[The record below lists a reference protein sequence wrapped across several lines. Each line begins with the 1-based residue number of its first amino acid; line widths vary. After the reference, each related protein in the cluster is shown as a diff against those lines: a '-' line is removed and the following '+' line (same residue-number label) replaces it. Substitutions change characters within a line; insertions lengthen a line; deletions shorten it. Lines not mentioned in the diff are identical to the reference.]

1 MTSTMP
7 SAAEAPP
14 APSPPPALAG
24 VRRRTTPWARAA
36 SVLTALIIW
45 QLSSMAGILP
55 ETSLPS
61 AVAVFREWVSLLGD
75 GTYWVAAWATLSSAL
90 TALLLVV
97 LIGLPLGL
105 IIGRIHFV
113 RESTWFLVEFLKPI
127 PPIAMLP
134 LALLLWGPGTT
145 MKLTLITYGALWP
158 FLVQIIYGVSQV
170 DATALRMSRSF
181 RLGAWLTSSRVVV
194 PGLVPFAATG
204 VRVSASIAIIVS
216 VVTELVGG
224 VSGLGREIVL
234 AHSAAEL
241 PRVYALILTT
251 GVLGITVNFVLV
263 RAERPLLF
271 WHPTHREATTS

>member
-1 MTSTMP
+1 MTTTMP
-7 SAAEAPP
+7 ATVAEA
-14 APSPPPALAG
+14 SPPPSLTR
-24 VRRRTTPWARAA
+24 VRLRTVPWAGAA
-36 SVLTALIIW
+36 SVLAALTIW
-45 QLSSMAGILP
+45 QLASLAGVLP
-55 ETSLPS
+55 ESSLPS
-61 AVAVFREWVSLLGD
+61 AAAVFREWASLLGD
-75 GTYWVAAWATLSSAL
+75 GTYWAAAWATLSSAM

-105 IIGRIHFV
+105 LIGRIHFV

-158 FLVQIIYGVSQV
+158 FLVQIVYGVSQV
-170 DATALRMSRSF
+170 DTTALRMSRSF
-181 RLGAWLTSSRVVV
+181 RLGAWLTSTRVVV

-204 VRVSASIAIIVS
+204 LRVAASIALIVA

-234 AHSAAEL
+234 AHSASEL
-241 PRVYALILTT
+241 SRVYALILTT
-251 GVLGITVNFVLV
+251 GVLGIAVNFVLARV
-263 RAERPLLF
+263 ERPLLF
-271 WHPTHREATTS
+271 WHPTHREAMTS